1 MCISIHAPTRGATQA
16 CLSGITMYVISIHA
30 PTRGATLHY
39 SIDIKTI
46 IFQSTLPRE
55 ERRKCSTINAI
66 STYFNPRSHE
76 RSDNFQF
83 SGNQSPDC
91 ISIHAPTRGATKRC
105 WIECWC
111 YSNFN
116 PRSHERSDDN
126 FILIYRCISISIH
139 APTRGATIYAQIL
152 SISKLFQSTLPREE
166 RLVSS
171 SFVTVSIYFN
181 PRSHERSD
189 SVAQGTLH
197 PHKDFNPRS
206 HERSDCQLL
215 LQAQI
220 QFLFQSTLPREER
233 QGLANRQGNTG
244 GDFNPRSHERS
255 DKNTQ
260 NARVSYRISIHAPTR
275 GATELA
281 KNLRHTLIISIHAP
295 TRGATAILHKKFVYF
310 YTIPTINI

>member
-116 PRSHERSDDN
+116 PRSHETVSYTH
-126 FILIYRCISISIH
+126 L
-139 APTRGATIYAQIL
+139 
-152 SISKLFQSTLPREE
+152 TLPTI
-166 RLVSS
+166 L
-171 SFVTVSIYFN
+171 
-181 PRSHERSD
+181 
-189 SVAQGTLH
+189 
-197 PHKDFNPRS
+197 
-206 HERSDCQLL
+206 
-215 LQAQI
+215 
-220 QFLFQSTLPREER
+220 
-233 QGLANRQGNTG
+233 
-244 GDFNPRSHERS
+244 
-255 DKNTQ
+255 
-260 NARVSYRISIHAPTR
+260 RV
-275 GATELA
+275 
-281 KNLRHTLIISIHAP
+281 
-295 TRGATAILHKKFVYF
+295 
-310 YTIPTINI
+310 

>member
-116 PRSHERSDDN
+116 PRSHERSDSTATAYLDSP
-126 FILIYRCISISIH
+126 SISIH
-139 APTRGATIYAQIL
+139 APTRGATVNALEY
-152 SISKLFQSTLPREE
+152 
-166 RLVSS
+166 
-171 SFVTVSIYFN
+171 
-181 PRSHERSD
+181 
-189 SVAQGTLH
+189 
-197 PHKDFNPRS
+197 
-206 HERSDCQLL
+206 CQ
-215 LQAQI
+215 
-220 QFLFQSTLPREER
+220 P
-233 QGLANRQGNTG
+233 
-244 GDFNPRSHERS
+244 
-255 DKNTQ
+255 
-260 NARVSYRISIHAPTR
+260 YRISIHAPTR
-275 GATELA
+275 GATCF
-281 KNLRHTLIISIHAP
+281 III
-295 TRGATAILHKKFVYF
+295 RDC
-310 YTIPTINI
+310 INIFQSTLPREERLCGTRHAAPS

>member
-1 MCISIHAPTRGATQA
+1 MYFNPRSHERSDCAGLIFDSLLIISIHAPTRGATQA

-66 STYFNPRSHE
+66 ST
-76 RSDNFQF
+76 
-83 SGNQSPDC
+83 
-91 ISIHAPTRGATKRC
+91 
-105 WIECWC
+105 
-111 YSNFN
+111 
-116 PRSHERSDDN
+116 
-126 FILIYRCISISIH
+126 
-139 APTRGATIYAQIL
+139 
-152 SISKLFQSTLPREE
+152 
-166 RLVSS
+166 
-171 SFVTVSIYFN
+171 YFN

-255 DKNTQ
+255 D
-260 NARVSYRISIHAPTR
+260 
-275 GATELA
+275 G
-281 KNLRHTLIISIHAP
+281 
-295 TRGATAILHKKFVYF
+295 
-310 YTIPTINI
+310 